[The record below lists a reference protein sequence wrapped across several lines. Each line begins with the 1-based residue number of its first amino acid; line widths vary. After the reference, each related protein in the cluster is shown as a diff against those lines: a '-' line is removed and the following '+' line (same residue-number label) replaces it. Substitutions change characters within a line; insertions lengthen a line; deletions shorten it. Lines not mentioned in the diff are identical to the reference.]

1 MGSVSLS
8 FQDEL
13 KGGLVGVGGWGNV
26 WVYYQENG

>member
-13 KGGLVGVGGWGNV
+13 KGGLAEGGEGDV